1 MEELLWCRRY
11 RSLCAVMESYS
22 RDRCLSYLPSI
33 YGLILP
39 HYTNLRSKQ
48 LFDESPL
55 SEDLPYKFNGK
66 QFDEETGLY
75 YYGARYLNPM
85 ASIWYGVDPMAEKY
99 ATTGGYVYTLDNPIR
114 LIDQRVKRPSTAEAA
129 LIIKHVYGGR

>member
-1 MEELLWCRRY
+1 
-11 RSLCAVMESYS
+11 MESHS

-33 YGLILP
+33 YGLTSPQTLF
-39 HYTNLRSKQ
+39 LRSK
-48 LFDESPL
+48 LLVDEHSS

-75 YYGARYLNPM
+75 YYGARYMNPV

-129 LIIKHVYGGR
+129 LIFKHVYGGQ

>member
-1 MEELLWCRRY
+1 MEEELWCRRS
-11 RSLCAVMESYS
+11 RSLCAVMESHS

-33 YGLILP
+33 YGLTSPQTLF
-39 HYTNLRSKQ
+39 LRSK
-48 LFDESPL
+48 LLVDEHSS